1 MDEAEFREKVI
12 KTLQNIDVK
21 LGKIESELSGTK
33 KYSKRVVSPET
44 KAPLDVDALLS
55 LPDHLRQTAM
65 VVSAKGNVDAED
77 VAKETGRTRA
87 AESDYLNQLVKMGY
101 ISRKRVGRTVFFHV

>member
-1 MDEAEFREKVI
+1 MDDEQFREKVVRI
-12 KTLQNIDVK
+12 LESIDSK
-21 LGKIESELSGTK
+21 LGKLEDKLANAKAIPG
-33 KYSKRVVSPET
+33 RVVTGEN

-65 VVSAKGNVDAED
+65 VVSTKGSVDAED

-101 ISRKRVGRTVFFHV
+101 ISRKRVGRTVYFHV